1 MIATDRI
8 TYQQTFP
15 TGAYANIKLGIEMSL
30 VPGVDDV
37 QEAFQQAKQIVNE
50 AFKKLN
56 PEPLPTQTDYHSGPT
71 PEIQVEKI
79 EIGDLP
85 TQIQSCKELKVL
97 ESYKLMVKGKP
108 DLEKLYF
115 DKLEELS

>member
-1 MIATDRI
+1 MIVKYRRLYPYAPYLNEEIGYEKSIPDDSTDEQMI
-8 TYQQTFP
+8 E
-15 TGAYANIKLGIEMSL
+15 AAIKLKEIA
-30 VPGVDDV
+30 DKAH
-37 QEAFQQAKQIVNE
+37 QRI
-50 AFKKLN
+50 N

-97 ESYKLMVKGKP
+97 DSYKLLVRGKP
-108 DLEKLYF
+108 ELEKLYF
-115 DKLEELS
+115 DKLEELSK

>member
-1 MIATDRI
+1 MRI
-8 TYQQTFP
+8 EKIYFEQLFP
-15 TGAYANIKLGIEMSL
+15 TGQYANQRLGVEGTL
-30 VPGVDDV
+30 
-37 QEAFQQAKQIVNE
+37 QEGELYENAFAHAKSIVE
-50 AFKKLN
+50 AAFKSMN
-56 PEPLPTQTDYHSGPT
+56 PEPLPPQTDYHSGPT

-97 ESYKLMVKGKP
+97 ESYKLMVKGKS

-115 DKLEELS
+115 DKLNELSK